1 MERGCLPMTFQQLTY
16 VVEISKCGSIN
27 KAAQK
32 LFLSQSGISTAVRE
46 LEEELGIQFFVRSNR
61 GVEFTQEGKEFL
73 SYAVSL
79 LEQKQRIESLYGE
92 ARNSS
97 APVRFSVSTQRY
109 PFTEDA
115 FLRMLR
121 RTTDNRYVFS
131 IREAGMDA
139 VIDDVYDHRADIGV
153 IFLTELTEKIIRRL
167 LDARDLDF
175 HEIAAVSPCIYV
187 RKGHPLANRDE
198 VTEEDLAGL
207 PYVSFEHNQGVG
219 TDYSEEYQLLS
230 MKKPP
235 RQISVNNR
243 ATMMNVLAATDAY
256 TTGSGLLVEGI
267 TSQAVVTMPLA
278 GKTCIRI
285 GWIRPRNSKLTPYVA
300 QFVGLLDQSI
310 AESIAFTE
318 SVHQSLCHSGA
329 DT

>member
-1 MERGCLPMTFQQLTY
+1 MTFQQLTY

-318 SVHQSLCHSGA
+318 SVHQSLCHSSA